1 MSKGLPFGFVTR
13 RHGPNGRQS
22 RQVQDKTGIVWP
34 ESWATGARMSG
45 FPLKAAT
52 LIPVYAVR
60 LEGAGFAF
68 QNEIDTRVAVAIM
81 QSVAV

>member
-1 MSKGLPFGFVTR
+1 
-13 RHGPNGRQS
+13 
-22 RQVQDKTGIVWP
+22 
-34 ESWATGARMSG
+34 MSG